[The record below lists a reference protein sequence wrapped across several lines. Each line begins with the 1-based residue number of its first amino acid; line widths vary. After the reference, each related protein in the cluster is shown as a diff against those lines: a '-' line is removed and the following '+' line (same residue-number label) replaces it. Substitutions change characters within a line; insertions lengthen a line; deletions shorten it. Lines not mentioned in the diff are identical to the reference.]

1 MSCIVGQLLP
11 GKYRKV
17 LAMESRILRKNKG
30 RVVLLTRKAIEKLAQ
45 FQNATENEKNGE
57 KIENTAAKEQEIFTF
72 SDGEKWV

>member
-1 MSCIVGQLLP
+1 
-11 GKYRKV
+11 
-17 LAMESRILRKNKG
+17 MESRILRKNRG
-30 RVVLLTRKAIEKLAQ
+30 VVVLFTREAIEKLAQ

>member
-1 MSCIVGQLLP
+1 
-11 GKYRKV
+11 
-17 LAMESRILRKNKG
+17 MEIRILRKNR
-30 RVVLLTRKAIEKLAQ
+30 RVVLFTCEAIEKLAQ

>member
-1 MSCIVGQLLP
+1 MSCIIGQLLP
-11 GKYRKV
+11 EKYRKV
-17 LAMESRILRKNKG
+17 LAMESRILRKNRG
-30 RVVLLTRKAIEKLAQ
+30 VVLLTRKAIEKLAQ

>member
-1 MSCIVGQLLP
+1 VSCIFGQLLP
-11 GKYRKV
+11 EKYRKV
-17 LAMESRILRKNKG
+17 LAMESRILRKNRG
-30 RVVLLTRKAIEKLAQ
+30 VVLLTRKAIEKLAQ

>member
-1 MSCIVGQLLP
+1 
-11 GKYRKV
+11 
-17 LAMESRILRKNKG
+17 MESRILRKN
-30 RVVLLTRKAIEKLAQ
+30 RWIVLFTREAIEKLAQ

>member
-1 MSCIVGQLLP
+1 
-11 GKYRKV
+11 
-17 LAMESRILRKNKG
+17 MESRVLRKNRG
-30 RVVLLTRKAIEKLAQ
+30 VVLFTREAIEKLAQ

>member
-1 MSCIVGQLLP
+1 MSCIFGQLLP
-11 GKYRKV
+11 EKYRKV
-17 LAMESRILRKNKG
+17 LAMESRILRKN
-30 RVVLLTRKAIEKLAQ
+30 RWIVLFTREAIEKLAQ

>member
-1 MSCIVGQLLP
+1 MSCIFGQLLP
-11 GKYRKV
+11 EKYRKV
-17 LAMESRILRKNKG
+17 LAIDSRILKKN
-30 RVVLLTRKAIEKLAQ
+30 RVVVLFTREAIEKLAQ

>member
-1 MSCIVGQLLP
+1 MSCNFEQLLP
-11 GKYRKV
+11 EKYRKV
-17 LAMESRILRKNKG
+17 LAMESRILRKNRG
-30 RVVLLTRKAIEKLAQ
+30 VVLFTREAIEKLAQ

>member
-1 MSCIVGQLLP
+1 MSCIFGELLP

-17 LAMESRILRKNKG
+17 LAMGSRILRKNKG
-30 RVVLLTRKAIEKLAQ
+30 VVLFTRQAIEKMVQ
-45 FQNATENEKNGE
+45 FPNTTENEKNGE

>member
-1 MSCIVGQLLP
+1 MSCIFEQLLP
-11 GKYRKV
+11 EKYRKV
-17 LAMESRILRKNKG
+17 LAMESRVLRKNR
-30 RVVLLTRKAIEKLAQ
+30 RVVLFTREAIEKLAQ

>member
-1 MSCIVGQLLP
+1 MSCIFGQLLP
-11 GKYRKV
+11 EKYRKV
-17 LAMESRILRKNKG
+17 LAMESRILRKNRG
-30 RVVLLTRKAIEKLAQ
+30 VVLLTLEVIEKLAQ